1 MRPWKPRLEK
11 IGTAEVARRPISLE
25 ERPLTRYLEGKFLHR
40 RDRFTA
46 WVEVDRKPFLAHLPN
61 PGRLGELLKP
71 GAMVLLL
78 EGEDPKRKTP
88 FELSFIVS
96 DGELVSLDS
105 RLPNRIFGEAV
116 EKRMLREFQGW
127 RIARREPRI
136 DRRRLDFQLVNEAD
150 GRIRYVEVKSCTLVR
165 DGVALFPDAPT
176 ERGRR
181 HVEELMRMRRLGFES
196 SIVFIVQRRAEIF
209 RVNASLD
216 PRFADTLG
224 RAEGEGVGIY
234 AYRAAVNPQGY
245 EITGRIPASIG

>member
-1 MRPWKPRLEK
+1 
-11 IGTAEVARRPISLE
+11 
-25 ERPLTRYLEGKFLHR
+25 
-40 RDRFTA
+40 
-46 WVEVDRKPFLAHLPN
+46 
-61 PGRLGELLKP
+61 
-71 GAMVLLL
+71 
-78 EGEDPKRKTP
+78 
-88 FELSFIVS
+88 
-96 DGELVSLDS
+96 
-105 RLPNRIFGEAV
+105 
-116 EKRMLREFQGW
+116 MLREFQGW
-127 RIARREPRI
+127 RIARREHRI
-136 DRRRLDFQLVNEAD
+136 DRRQLDFQLVNEAD